1 MKPIQLACTGILILI
16 LLCGIASAEI
26 VPDFSAIPT
35 SGHAPLDVQFTDAS
49 TGGPTGWAWYF
60 GDENYTAPWTLL
72 NASSEWA
79 GRDWHSSVATPDGSI
94 VLTGGWDTNNKGD
107 VWRSTNYG
115 TTWALVNASPGWA
128 ARHAHSSVVMPD
140 GSIVLTGGYSGGLG
154 QNDTWLS
161 TDNGDTWALVNA
173 SSGWSARGYHSS
185 VAMRDGSI
193 VLTGGRDSDG
203 NRLNDTWRSTDYG
216 ATWTLVNASSG
227 WAARSHHSTV
237 MTPDGTIVLTGGYN
251 GSKDFNDTWRS
262 TDNGTTW
269 KRVNASSGW
278 SARDGHSS
286 VVMPDGSIVL
296 TGGGSG
302 ADIKNDT
309 WRSTDRGATWTLV
322 NASSGWAAR
331 GYHSSVA
338 MRDGRIVQMGGYDGS
353 TFLNDTW
360 QLMPAGSSAENPSH
374 TYTTPGNYKVALQ
387 AYNSAGYNSTRKSA
401 YVTVNGGTFNISGTV
416 YYAGAKTGPILV
428 EAFTPLI
435 NGTFNSVGS
444 TVISSPGPYS
454 IAVPDGTCWLLATMD
469 NQTGIQPTGSPI
481 NKSVYYRPDQLN
493 VQNNLTGI
501 DITLFE
507 IPVTD
512 NATFEIVENRQASTQ
527 GDSLRHGTQPKP
539 LNITEDL
546 HVKNTGD
553 TSVLI
558 LDTMTV
564 GVEGSDIADV
574 GDPNTVWDSG
584 HIVWDYPDRYAI
596 QPDSNMGFGWKTD
609 MTVTDSLPFTLNRSV
624 NQSVFTAPAYQ
635 LLTFNASFDTMTCD
649 WIYGNIAVFANS
661 SAPVNATILNSTF
674 QTDAPLLGFHPV
686 TDQMLEFNL
695 DEQNMQAD
703 RIYNFSVV
711 LLVDPSQAHGQPVNY
726 KPQILLAQGTNTGS
740 GGGAMNDTAVM
751 PADML
756 PATVTHAY
764 LSNYFPTNWSYRNA
778 TSKQAVLK
786 EVISIASHQAI
797 DFTANVTSGAAPLT
811 VQFNDNSTGSP
822 TGWAWYFGDE
832 NYTAPWMQVNASAG
846 WSARTDDSSVS
857 MPDGSIV
864 VMGGYN
870 DTGSQLNDVWRS
882 ADDGATWTEMTA
894 HAIWSGR
901 WGQSSVAM
909 PDGSIVLMG
918 GDDGSANRNDV
929 LRSTDNGAAWTEM
942 NASAGWDGRYH
953 HTSVAMPDGS
963 IVLMG
968 GYTSSGDI
976 NDVWRSTDNGAT
988 WTQQTASAGWS
999 PRERP
1004 VSVVMP
1010 DGSIIL
1016 MGGAES
1022 SGILKNDTWR
1032 STDNG
1037 ATWTQL
1043 TASAGWSPRVSFTSL
1058 AMPDGSIVLMGGQG
1072 YGGILTNDTW
1082 RSTDNGATWKQ
1093 LTASAGWSQ
1102 RDDQT
1107 SVAMPDGS
1115 IVLMGGQGYGGTT
1128 NDVWRLMPA
1137 GSSAQNPS
1145 HIYTTPGSYKV
1156 ALQAYNAGG
1165 YNSTRKAGYIT
1176 VTGNNTI
1183 INMSATIFIGEEGL
1197 NVTHAL
1203 NQAQGSPLDGTPAL
1217 TTIGWWA
1224 SGQIGVDLPT
1234 KTISLNGR
1242 YQSFSV
1248 SPSDFVGYTG
1258 YWYLLQSNNAGEVQV
1273 ASYTPVFHVMDPA
1286 LDVSVLDSSRG
1297 LDVTGGSVP
1306 IGTRLGFRVVTN
1318 MYGAVDPTY
1327 RSPINPAT
1335 DGYIDIVV
1343 KNQSGATLT
1352 ALYNNSVSAGP
1363 IAGPISL
1370 SRNFVNI
1377 PSWYWNTSTASW
1389 QTAAYD
1395 GTGGYATPPGTY
1407 TVRAVSTLNNM
1418 KDNYRNAG
1426 ADYTGKTVSPIYTIT
1441 LAGGRPVNFTAD
1453 MTTGGFPLTVHFTDL
1468 SSVKSPTRWNWSF
1481 GDTQTFSTTTAAQ
1494 RNASHTYAN
1503 PGTYTVN
1510 FTITNATSS
1519 YSLVRSGYISVG
1531 AGNIS
1536 VIIDQSATLFIGEDG
1551 LNITHA
1557 LNRAQGSPLDGT
1569 PALTTIGWWGPNEAN
1584 INSTSPFKTIEL
1596 NGRYTSLTV
1605 IPGDFVGYTGNWY
1618 LLGSDGLTPASYT
1631 PVFIVMDPALDVRV
1645 VDSTHGS
1652 DVTGSSVPIGTRLG
1666 FRVVTNMYGAVD
1678 PTYRSPINP
1687 ATDGYINIVVMNQ
1700 SGATLT
1706 ALYNNSVSAG
1716 PIAGPISLNRN
1727 FVNIPSWYWNTST
1740 ASWQTA
1746 AYDGTGG
1753 YATPPGT
1760 YTIRAVSI
1768 LNNMRDNYRNAGND
1782 FTGKTVSPIYTITL
1796 FEGAVN
1802 FTANTTTGVTP
1813 LTVRFN
1819 ITQTVISPTK
1829 WNWTFGDGVNF
1840 ITTVSTQRNATHT
1853 YSTSGLYTVNLT
1865 VTNATGSYMALKP
1878 AYINVTTPALP
1889 QAEFRISRD
1898 MVVQSNSNSLSSG
1911 IHNISVMNTLVIRH
1925 LADGTG
1931 TSFGNL
1937 RYSIQ
1942 TNNITWVQADQ
1953 SAQWNDT
1960 SATWQFPG
1968 EFTIPENSNF
1978 GPSDATSET
1987 SFQLTNISL
1996 NRGFNQTRFNS
2007 TGYQFVGGNMTLT
2020 DMTGITS
2027 AQLVINM
2034 PFPSDYV
2041 NATIVP
2047 GSFFTDAPVLSTGY
2061 SNDMVAVSLDTS
2073 AMEPG
2078 TVYNFSSVYRV
2089 EPNGTTIRY
2098 KPEVS
2103 VTLGTYYNS
2112 SAGTPG
2118 YGADMPSYL
2127 LPENVTAASVGTD
2140 TVISWHLG
2148 EEHSLVARLNNRV
2161 DPLPAANFTANITY
2175 SHVPMVVRFNDI
2187 STGSPTAWNWSFGD
2201 GDYSELQNPVHTYT
2215 YGGNFTVSLNA
2226 SNSNG
2231 FDIAT
2236 KPGYI
2241 AAEPPSTDPIRVISA
2256 GGNVFIGES
2265 DLNITQSMG
2274 TNTTI
2279 AWFAPGALDSSTVPN
2294 WTIDVSGHE
2303 HAFTIDPV
2311 NFVGRNGTWYSWT
2324 GGSTLGG
2331 SPIAF
2336 NVTDPSIEIAVTDV
2350 TTGADPDGKTIPAG
2364 DQISFQL
2371 NTTIADGTTAPGVP
2385 LRIVVKRPDGTTY
2398 TTLVNSSGGATPLS
2412 ILTNESVYAT
2422 GPIWDTGNGLY
2433 PMGKYNITAIYD
2445 FNEMT
2450 ETYPVVGRTIAQ
2462 FRTINLSLSAPA
2474 PIQPLPAVK
2483 TASPSTGFNA
2493 STISFTL
2500 TGTDFQPGPGNTTVQ
2515 FRNQTDILVPTL
2527 TNVTATRIDGTL
2539 VIPEDATVGPW
2550 NIRVVTDGG
2559 ENTLVGK
2566 FAILQL
2572 MKPTITGSI
2581 TPLTGVRT
2589 DLVRFTLGGTNF
2601 QPGAG
2606 NTNVTL
2612 FNSTYPG
2619 VITAQL
2625 GSVTPTSIAGNFT
2638 IPADAAFGKW
2648 FVNVTTVSGGTS
2660 VSLVPFTVVQQ
2671 NTPKISTI
2679 TPTSGFR
2686 NRTLTVAL
2694 AGSNFQVGT
2703 GSNVSFFN
2711 QSYFDTNTTL
2721 IYANITS
2728 VTSTA
2733 ITARVFFPD
2742 DAPVGPN
2749 SWLVNVTTVDGGTS
2763 TTNCWFTLLQPVPT
2777 ITGGITPL
2785 TGVRTSTVT
2794 FALSGTNFQPG
2805 AGNTT
2810 VTLFNTTYPGV
2821 ITAQLTS
2828 VTLTAIAGNFTIP
2841 ADAAF
2846 GKWFANVT
2854 TADGGTSISP
2864 VTFTVVQQNTP
2875 KISTITPTSGFRN
2888 RTLTVALAGSNF
2900 QVGTGSNVSFF
2911 NQTYFTTNA
2920 TSIYANVTGV
2930 TSTAITARV
2939 FFPDDAPV
2947 GPNSWLVNVTTVDGG
2962 TSTSQ
2967 VTFTL
2972 LQPVPTITGGIT
2984 PLTGVRTDLITFTLG
2999 GTNFQPGNGNTTVTL
3014 FNSTYPGVITAQLGS
3029 VTPTAITGNFTI
3041 PADAA
3046 FGKWFANV
3054 TTVDGGTSTSL
3065 VPFTVVQQNTPKIS
3079 TITPTSG
3086 FRNRTL
3092 TVALAGSNF
3101 QVGTG
3106 SNVSFFNQS
3115 YFNTNATLIYANITT
3130 VTSTAI
3136 TARVF
3141 FPDYAPVGPNSWLV
3155 NVTTVDGGT
3164 STTNCL
3170 FTLLKPVPTITGS
3183 IAPATGVRT
3192 STVTFA
3198 LSGTNFQPGAGN
3210 TTVTLFNSTYPG
3222 VITAQLGSVTST
3234 SIAGNFTIPADA
3246 AFGKWFVNV
3255 TTADGGTSI
3264 SPITF
3269 SVIKPPV
3276 PIIYSI
3282 TPIAGYPNSTVSY
3295 TLKGANFQP
3304 GLTAIDISNS
3314 TYGEI
3319 NTTIYYITPTLI
3331 IGGIQIPA
3339 NAPTGPWK
3347 LNATTDGGKAWSAF
3361 SVNTLPVPKITSF
3374 VPSPVYRDTTVTFIL
3389 NGNYFQPGGRTTVNL
3404 TNSTGY
3410 NITTTLSAVYST
3422 AITGTATIPPT
3433 ATPGLWK
3440 VNVTTVD
3447 GGEGTKTSAVT
3458 IL

>member
-1 MKPIQLACTGILILI
+1 MKPIRLACTGILILI

-140 GSIVLTGGYSGGLG
+140 GTIVLTGGYSGGLG

-161 TDNGDTWALVNA
+161 TDNGDTWTEVNA

-278 SARDGHSS
+278 SARDGHST

-322 NASSGWAAR
+322 NASSGWVAR

-360 QLMPAGSSAENPSH
+360 QLMPAGSSAQNPSH

-454 IAVPDGTCWLLATMD
+454 IAVPNGTCWLLATMD

-512 NATFEIVENRQASTQ
+512 NATFVIVENRQAHTQ
-527 GDSLRHGTQPKP
+527 GDSLMHGTQPKP

-546 HVKNTGD
+546 HVENTGD

-596 QPDSNMGFGWKTD
+596 QPDSNMGFAWKTD

-649 WIYGNIAVFANS
+649 WIYGNIAVYANS

-740 GGGAMNDTAVM
+740 RGGAMNDTAVM

-764 LSNYFPTNWSYRNA
+764 LSNYFPTNWSYGNA

-811 VQFNDNSTGSP
+811 VQFTDASTGSP

-870 DTGSQLNDVWRS
+870 GTGSQLNDVWRS

-942 NASAGWDGRYH
+942 NASPGWDGRYH

-1022 SGILKNDTWR
+1022 SGVLKNDTWR

-1165 YNSTRKAGYIT
+1165 YNSTRKAGYIA

-1203 NQAQGSPLDGTPAL
+1203 NQAQGAPLDGIPPL
-1217 TTIGWWA
+1217 TTIGWWE
-1224 SGQIGVDLPT
+1224 SGHDISTTGPTRTIDLAAGQQYNNF
-1234 KTISLNGR
+1234 L
-1242 YQSFSV
+1242 V
-1248 SPSDFVGYTG
+1248 SPANFVGYSG
-1258 YWYLLQSNNAGEVQV
+1258 YWYVVGSGGTAETG
-1273 ASYTPVFHVMDPA
+1273 APVFNVQDP
-1286 LDVSVLDSSRG
+1286 VLDLRIWDFDHSS
-1297 LDVTGGSVP
+1297 DVTGTTVP
-1306 IGTRLGFRVVTN
+1306 MGTRLGFRVDTN
-1318 MYGAVDPTY
+1318 MYMAV
-1327 RSPINPAT
+1327 INP
-1335 DGYIDIVV
+1335 
-1343 KNQSGATLT
+1343 
-1352 ALYNNSVSAGP
+1352 
-1363 IAGPISL
+1363 
-1370 SRNFVNI
+1370 
-1377 PSWYWNTSTASW
+1377 
-1389 QTAAYD
+1389 
-1395 GTGGYATPPGTY
+1395 
-1407 TVRAVSTLNNM
+1407 
-1418 KDNYRNAG
+1418 DNRG
-1426 ADYTGKTVSPIYTIT
+1426 
-1441 LAGGRPVNFTAD
+1441 
-1453 MTTGGFPLTVHFTDL
+1453 
-1468 SSVKSPTRWNWSF
+1468 
-1481 GDTQTFSTTTAAQ
+1481 
-1494 RNASHTYAN
+1494 
-1503 PGTYTVN
+1503 
-1510 FTITNATSS
+1510 
-1519 YSLVRSGYISVG
+1519 
-1531 AGNIS
+1531 
-1536 VIIDQSATLFIGEDG
+1536 
-1551 LNITHA
+1551 
-1557 LNRAQGSPLDGT
+1557 
-1569 PALTTIGWWGPNEAN
+1569 
-1584 INSTSPFKTIEL
+1584 
-1596 NGRYTSLTV
+1596 
-1605 IPGDFVGYTGNWY
+1605 
-1618 LLGSDGLTPASYT
+1618 
-1631 PVFIVMDPALDVRV
+1631 
-1645 VDSTHGS
+1645 
-1652 DVTGSSVPIGTRLG
+1652 
-1666 FRVVTNMYGAVD
+1666 
-1678 PTYRSPINP
+1678 PINP
-1687 ATDGYINIVVMNQ
+1687 ATDGYINIIVKNQ
-1700 SGATLT
+1700 SGTT
-1706 ALYNNSVSAG
+1706 VPALYNDSFSAG
-1716 PIAGPISLNRN
+1716 PVAGPISVKAN
-1727 FVNIPSWYWNTST
+1727 FVNVQPWYWGSPT
-1740 ASWQTA
+1740 ASWQTGA
-1746 AYDGTGG
+1746 RDGTGNH
-1753 YATPPGT
+1753 ATPPGT
-1760 YTIRAVSI
+1760 YTVMAVST
-1768 LNNMRDNYRNAGND
+1768 LNHMRDNYLNVGAD
-1782 FTGKTVSPIYTITL
+1782 YTGKTVSAARTITL
-1796 FEGAVN
+1796 KGTPVN
-1802 FTANTTTGVTP
+1802 FTANITTGVTP

-1829 WNWTFGDGVNF
+1829 WNWTFGDGGNF

-1853 YSTSGLYTVNLT
+1853 YSTSGWYTVNLT

-2061 SNDMVAVSLDTS
+2061 SNDMIAVSLDTS

-2148 EEHSLVARLNNRV
+2148 EEHTLVARLNNRV
-2161 DPLPAANFTANITY
+2161 DPLPAANFTANSTY

-2279 AWFAPGALDSSTVPN
+2279 AWFAPVALDSSTVPN

-2336 NVTDPSIEIAVTDV
+2336 NVTDPSIEIAVMDV

-2527 TNVTATRIDGTL
+2527 TNVTATHIDGTL

-2566 FAILQL
+2566 FAIIQL

-2612 FNSTYPG
+2612 FNTTYG
-2619 VITAQL
+2619 GIITAQL
-2625 GSVTPTSIAGNFT
+2625 GSVTPTAIAGNFT

-2660 VSLVPFTVVQQ
+2660 T
-2671 NTPKISTI
+2671 
-2679 TPTSGFR
+2679 
-2686 NRTLTVAL
+2686 
-2694 AGSNFQVGT
+2694 
-2703 GSNVSFFN
+2703 
-2711 QSYFDTNTTL
+2711 
-2721 IYANITS
+2721 
-2728 VTSTA
+2728 
-2733 ITARVFFPD
+2733 
-2742 DAPVGPN
+2742 
-2749 SWLVNVTTVDGGTS
+2749 
-2763 TTNCWFTLLQPVPT
+2763 
-2777 ITGGITPL
+2777 
-2785 TGVRTSTVT
+2785 
-2794 FALSGTNFQPG
+2794 
-2805 AGNTT
+2805 
-2810 VTLFNTTYPGV
+2810 
-2821 ITAQLTS
+2821 
-2828 VTLTAIAGNFTIP
+2828 
-2841 ADAAF
+2841 
-2846 GKWFANVT
+2846 
-2854 TADGGTSISP
+2854 SP

-2888 RTLTVALAGSNF
+2888 RTLTVTLAGTGF

-2962 TSTSQ
+2962 TSTSP

-2972 LQPVPTITGGIT
+2972 LQPVPTITGSIT
-2984 PLTGVRTDLITFTLG
+2984 PLNGVRTDLVTFTLS
-2999 GTNFQPGNGNTTVTL
+2999 GTNFQPGAGNTTVTL

-3054 TTVDGGTSTSL
+3054 TTTDGGTSTSLVPFTVTQQLKPAITSITPATGFRNRTLTVSLAGTGFQVGTGSNVSFFNQTYFTTNATSIYANITSVTSTSITARVLFPDDAPVGSNSWIVNVTTVDGGTSTTNCWFTLLKPVPTITGSITPLTGVRTSTVTFALAGTNFQPGPGNTTVTLFNTTYPGVITAQLGSVTSTSIAGNFTIPADAAFGKWFANVTTVDGGTSMSL

-3106 SNVSFFNQS
+3106 SNVSFFNQT
-3115 YFNTNATLIYANITT
+3115 YFTTNATSIYANITS
-3130 VTSTAI
+3130 VTSTSI
-3136 TARVF
+3136 TARVL
-3141 FPDYAPVGPNSWLV
+3141 FPDDAPVGSNSWIV

-3164 STTNCL
+3164 STTNCW

-3183 IAPATGVRT
+3183 ITPLTGVRT
-3192 STVTFA
+3192 STVTFTLA
-3198 LSGTNFQPGAGN
+3198 GTNFQPGPGN

-3222 VITAQLGSVTST
+3222 VITAQLGSVTPT
-3234 SIAGNFTIPADA
+3234 AIAGNFTIPADA
-3246 AFGKWFVNV
+3246 AFGKWFANV
-3255 TTADGGTSI
+3255 TTTDGGTST
-3264 SPITF
+3264 SLVPFTVTQQLKPAIT
-3269 SVIKPPV
+3269 
-3276 PIIYSI
+3276 SI
-3282 TPIAGYPNSTVSY
+3282 TPATGFRNRTLTVALAGS
-3295 TLKGANFQP
+3295 
-3304 GLTAIDISNS
+3304 
-3314 TYGEI
+3314 
-3319 NTTIYYITPTLI
+3319 
-3331 IGGIQIPA
+3331 
-3339 NAPTGPWK
+3339 
-3347 LNATTDGGKAWSAF
+3347 
-3361 SVNTLPVPKITSF
+3361 
-3374 VPSPVYRDTTVTFIL
+3374 
-3389 NGNYFQPGGRTTVNL
+3389 
-3404 TNSTGY
+3404 
-3410 NITTTLSAVYST
+3410 
-3422 AITGTATIPPT
+3422 
-3433 ATPGLWK
+3433 
-3440 VNVTTVD
+3440 
-3447 GGEGTKTSAVT
+3447 
-3458 IL
+3458 